1 MTFLRLVRSE
11 FARMTSS
18 FTPLITIFG
27 LALVPVLYAG
37 IYLYANWDPYD
48 NLEHVDA
55 ALVNLDEGADFDG
68 EHRTVGDDVAE
79 ELIDDASFG
88 WETVDSREAAEAGV
102 ASGKHQFALIIPE
115 DFSEALASP
124 SSFESADQAI
134 LDITTNEANNYLLS
148 NIVSVLASEV
158 HESVSSEVGQ
168 ETADAML
175 TGFGQIHRQLIDAA
189 DGAGQLHD
197 GAGELSDGIGELHSG
212 SVELVD
218 GAGDLDDG
226 VDELVTGLGELSEGT
241 EQLSDGADELST
253 GASSLSSGMS
263 ELQEGADAVDTAA
276 GQLSAGASELNTG
289 ISTLSEGAGQV
300 ADGNEALSN
309 ASHEASDII
318 SEFEASAEG
327 RADQAVQD
335 LLDAGVIEEEQVE
348 EARGALDSVAEDSEL
363 ITRAQTARTE
373 LGEAQEDID
382 QLATGAR
389 EVADGADEL
398 LAGSSTLADGAA
410 ELADS
415 TPDLSGGLSTA
426 RDGALQLSSGASD
439 LSDGADTAHDGVGQ
453 LAIGAGELNDGATAL
468 NDGAVALRDG
478 LLEASD
484 GSVELADGAEELTDG
499 LDDGAEEVPN
509 PDDDEREEISEVIG
523 NPLKVNQTAQTEAGN
538 YGAGMAPFFLALSL
552 WIGALVML
560 QVLRPTSTRALA
572 SNAPSAS
579 IALGSWVPFLLLS
592 LTQSLLLY
600 GAVVAGLGLSP
611 AHPWLA
617 LAVLFAA
624 SMAFSAL
631 VLGVVALLG
640 NPGKMLMI
648 LLLVLQL
655 VASGGTFPP
664 ETLPEPLQAL
674 HPVLPMS
681 YVVDG
686 LRHVIYGAD
695 LATLS
700 TTLAALL
707 ATTGVGLT
715 LLVLAIRKKKMWS
728 LKRLQPAIEEA
739 A

>member
-48 NLEHVDA
+48 NLEGVDA

-88 WETVDSREAAEAGV
+88 WEEVDSREAAEAGV

-148 NIVSVLASEV
+148 NIVSVLASEI

-175 TGFGQIHRQLIDAA
+175 TGFGQIHRQLVDAA
-189 DGAGQLHD
+189 DGATQLHD
-197 GAGELSDGIGELHSG
+197 GAGELRDGISELHDG
-212 SVELVD
+212 SVELAD
-218 GAGDLDDG
+218 GAGELDDG
-226 VDELVTGLGELSEGT
+226 VDELALGLGQLSEGT
-241 EQLSDGADELST
+241 EQLSDGASQLST
-253 GASSLSSGMS
+253 GASELYSGMS
-263 ELQEGADAVDTAA
+263 DLQEGADAVDTAA
-276 GQLSAGASELNTG
+276 GQLSDGASELNTG
-289 ISTLSEGAGQV
+289 ISTLHDGAEQV
-300 ADGNEALSN
+300 ADGNEALSA

-327 RADQAVQD
+327 RVDQAVQD
-335 LLDAGVIEEEQVE
+335 LLDAGVIEQEQVE
-348 EARGALDSVAEDSEL
+348 EAHEALGSVAEDSEL
-363 ITRAQTARTE
+363 LTRAQEARSQ
-373 LGEAQEDID
+373 LGEAQENID
-382 QLATGAR
+382 ALAAGSR
-389 EVADGADEL
+389 EVADGASEL
-398 LAGSSTLADGAA
+398 LTGSSALADGAA
-410 ELADS
+410 ELSAS
-415 TPDLSGGLSTA
+415 TPDLSDGVGTA

-439 LSDGADTAHDGVGQ
+439 LSDGTDEAHQGVGQ
-453 LAIGAGELNDGATAL
+453 LITGTGELNEGATAL
-468 NDGAVALRDG
+468 SDGAIALRDG
-478 LLEASD
+478 LAEASD
-484 GSVELADGAEELTDG
+484 GSVELTDGAQELAEG
-499 LDDGAEEVPN
+499 LDDGADEVPN
-509 PDDDEREEISEVIG
+509 PDEDERQEISEVIG
-523 NPLKVNQTAQTEAGN
+523 NPLKVNQTAQAEAGN

-560 QVLRPTSTRALA
+560 QVLRPTSPRVLA

-579 IALGSWVPFLLLS
+579 IALGSWIPFLLLS

-600 GAVVAGLGLSP
+600 TAVVLGLGLTP

-617 LAVLFAA
+617 LALLFAA

-631 VLGVVALLG
+631 VQGVVALLG

-648 LLLVLQL
+648 LVLVLQL

-664 ETLPEPLQAL
+664 QTLPEPLQAL

-700 TTLAALL
+700 TVIAALL

>member
-37 IYLYANWDPYD
+37 IYLYANWDPYE
-48 NLEHVDA
+48 NLEGVDA
-55 ALVNLDEGADFDG
+55 ALVNLDEGADFEG
-68 EHRTVGDDVAE
+68 EHRTIGDDVAE

-88 WETVDSREAAEAGV
+88 WEEVDSREAAEAGV
-102 ASGKHQFALIIPE
+102 SSGKHQFALIIPE

-148 NIVSVLASEV
+148 NIVSVLASEI

-175 TGFGQIHRQLIDAA
+175 TGFGQIHRQLVDAA
-189 DGAGQLHD
+189 DGATQLHD
-197 GAGELSDGIGELHSG
+197 GAGELRDGISELHDG
-212 SVELVD
+212 SVDLAD

-226 VDELVTGLGELSEGT
+226 VDELALGLGQLSEGT
-241 EQLSDGADELST
+241 EQLSDGASQLST
-253 GASSLSSGMS
+253 GASELYSGMS
-263 ELQEGADAVDTAA
+263 DLQEGADAVDTAA
-276 GQLSAGASELNTG
+276 GQLSDGASELNTG
-289 ISTLSEGAGQV
+289 ISTLHDGAEQV
-300 ADGNEALSN
+300 ADGNEALSA
-309 ASHEASDII
+309 ASHEANDII

-327 RADQAVQD
+327 RVDQAVQD
-335 LLDAGVIEEEQVE
+335 LLDAGVIEQEQVE
-348 EARGALDSVAEDSEL
+348 EAHEALGSVAEDSEL
-363 ITRAQTARTE
+363 LTRAQEARSE
-373 LGEAQEDID
+373 LGEAQENID
-382 QLATGAR
+382 ALAAGSR
-389 EVADGADEL
+389 EVADGASEL
-398 LAGSSTLADGAA
+398 LTGSSALADGAA
-410 ELADS
+410 ELSAS
-415 TPDLSGGLSTA
+415 TPDLSDGVGTA

-439 LSDGADTAHDGVGQ
+439 LSDGADEAHQGVGQ
-453 LAIGAGELNDGATAL
+453 LITGTGELNEGATAL
-468 NDGAVALRDG
+468 SDGAIALRDG
-478 LLEASD
+478 LAEASD
-484 GSVELADGAEELTDG
+484 GSVELTDGTQELAEG
-499 LDDGAEEVPN
+499 LDDGADEVPN
-509 PDDDEREEISEVIG
+509 PDEDERQEISEVIG
-523 NPLKVNQTAQTEAGN
+523 NPLKVNQTAQAEAGN

-560 QVLRPTSTRALA
+560 QVLRPTSPRVLA

-579 IALGSWVPFLLLS
+579 IALGSWIPFLLLS

-600 GAVVAGLGLSP
+600 TAVVLGLGLTP

-617 LAVLFAA
+617 LALLFAA

-631 VLGVVALLG
+631 VQGVVALLG

-648 LLLVLQL
+648 LVLVLQL

-664 ETLPEPLQAL
+664 QTLPEPLQAL

-700 TTLAALL
+700 TVIAALL

>member
-1 MTFLRLVRSE
+1 MTVLRLVRSE

-18 FTPLITIFG
+18 FTPLITVFG

-37 IYLYANWDPYD
+37 IYLYANWDPYE
-48 NLEHVDA
+48 NLEGVDA

-68 EHRTVGDDVAE
+68 EHRTIGDDVAE

-88 WETVDSREAAEAGV
+88 WEEVDSREAAEAGV

-148 NIVSVLASEV
+148 NIVAVLASEI

-175 TGFGQIHRQLIDAA
+175 TGFGQIHRQLVDAA
-189 DGAGQLHD
+189 DGATQLHD
-197 GAGELSDGIGELHSG
+197 GAGELRDGISELHDG
-212 SVELVD
+212 SVELAD

-226 VDELVTGLGELSEGT
+226 VDELVLGLGQLSEGT
-241 EQLSDGADELST
+241 EQLSNGASQLST
-253 GASSLSSGMS
+253 GASELYSGMS
-263 ELQEGADAVDTAA
+263 DLQEGADAVDTAA
-276 GQLSAGASELNTG
+276 GQLSDGASELNTG
-289 ISTLSEGAGQV
+289 ISTLHDGAEQV
-300 ADGNEALSN
+300 ADGNEALSA

-327 RADQAVQD
+327 RVDQAVQD
-335 LLDAGVIEEEQVE
+335 LLDAGVIEQEQVD
-348 EARGALDSVAEDSEL
+348 EAHEALGSVAEDSEL
-363 ITRAQTARTE
+363 LTRAQEARSQ
-373 LGEAQEDID
+373 LGEAQENID
-382 QLATGAR
+382 ALASGSR
-389 EVADGADEL
+389 EVADGASEL
-398 LAGSSTLADGAA
+398 LTGSSTLADGAA
-410 ELADS
+410 GLSAS
-415 TPDLSGGLSTA
+415 TPDLSDGVRTA

-439 LSDGADTAHDGVGQ
+439 LSDGADEAHQGVGQ
-453 LAIGAGELNDGATAL
+453 LITGTGDLNEGATAL
-468 NDGAVALRDG
+468 SDGAIALRDG
-478 LLEASD
+478 LAEASD
-484 GSVELADGAEELTDG
+484 GSVELTDGAQDLAEG
-499 LDDGAEEVPN
+499 LDDGSHEVPN
-509 PDDDEREEISEVIG
+509 PNEDERQEISEVIG
-523 NPLKVNQTAQTEAGN
+523 NPLKVNQTAQAEAGN

-560 QVLRPTSTRALA
+560 QVLRPTSPRVLA

-579 IALGSWVPFLLLS
+579 IALGSWIPFLLLS

-600 GAVVAGLGLSP
+600 TAVVLGLGLTP

-617 LAVLFAA
+617 LALLFAA

-631 VLGVVALLG
+631 VQGVVALLG

-664 ETLPEPLQAL
+664 QTLPEPLQAL

-700 TTLAALL
+700 TSLAALL

>member
-37 IYLYANWDPYD
+37 IYLYANWDPYE
-48 NLEHVDA
+48 NLEGVDA

-68 EHRTVGDDVAE
+68 EHRTIGDDVAE

-88 WETVDSREAAEAGV
+88 WEEVNSREAAEAGV

-148 NIVSVLASEV
+148 NIVSVLASEI

-175 TGFGQIHRQLIDAA
+175 TGFGQIHRQLVDAA
-189 DGAGQLHD
+189 DGAAQLHD
-197 GAGELSDGIGELHSG
+197 GAGGLRDGISELHDG
-212 SVELVD
+212 SVDLAD

-226 VDELVTGLGELSEGT
+226 VDELALGLGELSEGS
-241 EQLSDGADELST
+241 EQLSDGAGQLST
-253 GASSLSSGMS
+253 GASELYTGMS

-276 GQLSAGASELNTG
+276 GQLSDGASELNTG
-289 ISTLSEGAGQV
+289 ISTLHDGAEQV
-300 ADGNEALSN
+300 ADGNEALSA

-327 RADQAVQD
+327 RVDQAVQD
-335 LLDAGVIEEEQVE
+335 LLDAGVIEQEQVE
-348 EARGALDSVAEDSEL
+348 EAHEALGSVAEDSEL
-363 ITRAQTARTE
+363 LTRAQEARSQ
-373 LGEAQEDID
+373 LGEAQENID
-382 QLATGAR
+382 ALATGSR
-389 EVADGADEL
+389 EVADGASEL
-398 LAGSSTLADGAA
+398 LTGSSALADGAA
-410 ELADS
+410 ELSAS
-415 TPDLSGGLSTA
+415 TPDLSDGVGTA
-426 RDGALQLSSGASD
+426 RDGALQLSSGAAD
-439 LSDGADTAHDGVGQ
+439 LSDGADEAHQGVGQ
-453 LAIGAGELNDGATAL
+453 LITGTGELNEGATAL
-468 NDGAVALRDG
+468 SDGAIALRDG
-478 LLEASD
+478 LAEASD
-484 GSVELADGAEELTDG
+484 GSVELTDGAQELAEG
-499 LDDGAEEVPN
+499 LDDGADEVPN
-509 PDDDEREEISEVIG
+509 PDEDERQEISEVIG
-523 NPLKVNQTAQTEAGN
+523 NPLKVNQTAQAEAGN

-560 QVLRPTSTRALA
+560 QVLRPTSPRVLA

-579 IALGSWVPFLLLS
+579 IALGSWIPFLLLS

-600 GAVVAGLGLSP
+600 TAVVLGLGLTP

-617 LAVLFAA
+617 LALLFAA

-631 VLGVVALLG
+631 VQGVVALLG

-664 ETLPEPLQAL
+664 QTLPEPLQAL

-700 TTLAALL
+700 TSLAALL